1 MTSIK
6 ELLQDADP
14 LRYEAE
20 IPAVWKTRTRQIL
33 MKQDIFTTGTSISD
47 SKAWF
52 GSLIRQ
58 IQEFLA
64 ERRNPRP
71 RAEITAAADPTAL
84 DRLVDPPS
92 QISSLIASIKEA
104 FNETFH
110 PHRIEMTAAPVDVEE
125 IWSKRKMQVPGV
137 LSLLTHVVVVTAL
150 LYLSVAT
157 HSAMKAKVIV
167 GDNDAVLEPI
177 AVSLPPAA
185 VKSGGGGGGGT
196 HQPTPASRG
205 VLPKADTVQF
215 VPPTTIPATMI
226 AEIMVEP
233 TVIDNSHRPSP
244 LSAIGLPTGVLGPPS
259 DGTGSGGGIGTGNG
273 HGVGVGDGPGVGP
286 GKGGGAGG
294 GIYRVGGVG
303 GASAPSCPKPTVE
316 PNYTDDARKARI
328 QGTVTL
334 DAVVNSDGSMSVVN
348 VAHKIGYGLD
358 DEASR
363 FVEKYFKCKPGLYE
377 GKAVAT
383 SVKIDVN
390 FHLY

>member
-14 LRYEAE
+14 LRYEPE

>member
-1 MTSIK
+1 
-6 ELLQDADP
+6 
-14 LRYEAE
+14 
-20 IPAVWKTRTRQIL
+20 
-33 MKQDIFTTGTSISD
+33 
-47 SKAWF
+47 
-52 GSLIRQ
+52 
-58 IQEFLA
+58 
-64 ERRNPRP
+64 
-71 RAEITAAADPTAL
+71 L

-110 PHRIEMTAAPVDVEE
+110 PHRIEMTAVPVDVEE

-157 HSAMKAKVIV
+157 HSATKAKVIV
-167 GDNDAVLEPI
+167 GDNAEVLEPI

-205 VLPKADTVQF
+205 VLPKSDTVQF

-259 DGTGSGGGIGTGNG
+259 DGTGSGGGIGTGGG
-273 HGVGVGDGPGVGP
+273 HGVGEGDGPGVGP
-286 GKGGGAGG
+286 EKAAEW
-294 GIYRVGGVG
+294 VGESIASEASVG
-303 GASAPSCPKPTVE
+303 RLRRPAPSPGGTQLP
-316 PNYTDDARKARI
+316 DDARKARI
-328 QGTVTL
+328 QGRSWTPSSIAMAPCL
-334 DAVVNSDGSMSVVN
+334 LK

-363 FVEKYFKCKPGLYE
+363 LSVFQMQARFV
-377 GKAVAT
+377 
-383 SVKIDVN
+383 
-390 FHLY
+390 